1 MRFFGNIC
9 FSQVIFFKSRILLAF
24 GLVGPSPGNCG
35 SAQLDLPEIKG
46 HPEQLLFDA
55 SYSQV

>member
-1 MRFFGNIC
+1 MTVLKINTIAINFFLKQHITC
-9 FSQVIFFKSRILLAF
+9 F

-35 SAQLDLPEIKG
+35 SAQLDFPEIKG

>member
-1 MRFFGNIC
+1 MTVLKIKKKLMAMVLKQHITC
-9 FSQVIFFKSRILLAF
+9 F

-35 SAQLDLPEIKG
+35 SAQLDFPEIKG